1 MSATRK
7 LRYPSTWLAVYR
19 RDYHLTKKQRN
30 TLIAWVMLSPV
41 LLWLVVYK
49 YIALLYNIFLSFGER
64 NFVGEITIT
73 GLNNWERIYRE
84 FINQGIFWEVFWN
97 TVILFLTIPVGI
109 AIALG
114 LALLLNQ
121 KFPGRNLYRAVFFLP
136 YITMTVAVA
145 VIWEYM
151 FNTEAG
157 VINEFLLSIGIIS
170 EGISWLGDGT
180 WAMVS
185 LFTVQV
191 WKTTGFFLIILL
203 AGLQTIPKQ
212 VYEVARIDG
221 ASRWQR
227 FRHITLPLLRPTIG
241 VCALVGLVVSF
252 RLFDLVFVMTNG
264 GPGQST
270 EILLTWIYKQ
280 SFTRSNFGFGAAMS
294 VIMVALTLII
304 AGIGIKLQQEN
315 YS

>member
-1 MSATRK
+1 M
-7 LRYPSTWLAVYR
+7 LA
-19 RDYHLTKKQRN
+19 
-30 TLIAWVMLSPV
+30 PV
-41 LLWLVVYK
+41 LIWLVVYK
-49 YIALLYNIFLSFGER
+49 YIALLYNVYLSFGER
-64 NFVGEITIT
+64 NLVGDITIT
-73 GLNNWERIYRE
+73 GLDNWERMYTE

-97 TVILFLTIPVGI
+97 TIILFLTIPAGI
-109 AIALG
+109 ALALG
-114 LALLLNQ
+114 LAVLLNQ
-121 KFPGRNLYRAVFFLP
+121 KFPGRDLYRAVFFLP
-136 YITMTVAVA
+136 YITMMVAVA

-151 FNTEAG
+151 FNANAG
-157 VINEFLLSIGIIS
+157 VVNEFLLSTGIIN

-185 LFTVQV
+185 VFTVQV

-203 AGLQTIPKQ
+203 AGMQTIPEQ

-252 RLFDLVFVMTNG
+252 RMFDLVFVMTGG

-270 EILLTWIYKQ
+270 EIILTWIYKQ
-280 SFTRSNFGFGAAMS
+280 SFTRNNYGYGAAMS
-294 VIMVALTLII
+294 VVMVGLTLII
-304 AGIGIKLQQEN
+304 AAIGIRLQQEN

>member
-1 MSATRK
+1 M
-7 LRYPSTWLAVYR
+7 YR
-19 RDYHLTKKQRN
+19 REYYLTKKQRN
-30 TLIAWVMLSPV
+30 TLVAWVMLSPV
-41 LLWLVVYK
+41 LLWLVAYK
-49 YIALLYNIFLSFGER
+49 YIALLYNIFLSFGDR
-64 NFVGEITIT
+64 SFTGEITIV
-73 GLNNWERIYRE
+73 GLDHWEQIYRE
-84 FINQGIFWEVFWN
+84 FLNQGIFWEVFWN
-97 TVILFLTIPVGI
+97 TIILFLTIPAGI
-109 AIALG
+109 AVALG
-114 LALLLNQ
+114 LAVLLNQ

-157 VINEFLLSIGIIS
+157 VINEFLLSIGIIN

-203 AGLQTIPKQ
+203 AGLQTIPEQ

-252 RLFDLVFVMTNG
+252 RLFDLVFVMTGG
-264 GPGQST
+264 GPAQST

-280 SFTRSNFGFGAAMS
+280 SFNRSNFGYGAAMS
-294 VIMVALTLII
+294 VVMVALTLIV